1 MCLNQAHPP
10 MVSELIGKYIW
21 LIQTLSAA
29 GEHGLSLHEISDRYE
44 RRYDQP
50 YSRRTF
56 NNHRLAV
63 SDVFGIDIECD
74 RKTNRYFIPF
84 GEEALDD
91 EKSIGW
97 LIDTFTVNN
106 LLALGKGR
114 LSGRVSVEEVPSG
127 HKYLTT
133 VMQAMEEGREL
144 EITYGKYSSSFLE
157 TLHVQPFAVKEY
169 ERRWYLVGSCNE
181 RATGGDNSD
190 MDSWRVYGLDRIVS
204 MKETGISF
212 KMPKGFDVDSLFSES
227 FGIFFPRKGQKS
239 VTVRFKAPEEEARY
253 LRDLPLHH
261 SQAEEGLGPD
271 GQTVFRLRVIPDR
284 NLVME
289 FCKLAGRVEVIEPE
303 DVRSAVRDELGKGYD
318 NYKIKT

>member
-1 MCLNQAHPP
+1 MI
-10 MVSELIGKYIW
+10 SELIGKYIW

-29 GEHGLSLHEISDRYE
+29 GENGLSLHEISDRYE

-84 GEEALDD
+84 GEEAMDD

-106 LLALGKGR
+106 LLSLGKGR

-133 VMQAMEEGREL
+133 VMQAMEEGHEL
-144 EITYGKYSSSFLE
+144 EISYGKYSSTTTE
-157 TLHVQPFAVKEY
+157 IIHVQPFAVKEY
-169 ERRWYLVGSCNE
+169 ERRWYLVAYCLE
-181 RATGGDNSD
+181 RSG
-190 MDSWRVYGLDRIVS
+190 MRVYGLDRIAS
-204 MKETGISF
+204 LEETGEGF
-212 KMPKGFDVDSLFSES
+212 KMPKGFDVDALFSDS
-227 FGIFFPRKGQKS
+227 FGIFFPETGQKS
-239 VTVRFKAPEEEARY
+239 VTVRFKAPEREARY

-261 SQAEEGLGPD
+261 SQVEEGTDQD
-271 GQTVFRLRVIPDR
+271 GQVLFRLRVIPNRD
-284 NLVME
+284 LVME
-289 FCKLAGRVEVIEPE
+289 IMAPLVE
-303 DVRSAVRDELGKGYD
+303 A
-318 NYKIKT
+318 